1 MAMGDSIAELGIN
14 HEGKLIGAKR
24 NCDRRGGVGGMKYK
38 LEMNCEAETEKQK
51 MFEKILQKY
60 ILRSM
65 CVHNNRNPF

>member
-1 MAMGDSIAELGIN
+1 MKESWLERKEIVIE
-14 HEGKLIGAKR
+14 
-24 NCDRRGGVGGMKYK
+24 GGVGGGMKYK